1 MGDKEKNIIKKLSN
15 SLYHENILT
24 SFIVNLDTI
33 IGSRFKKANNNV
45 QEIGHSIIN
54 SVTELNKASNSI
66 NNFVKDGKKEI
77 KDINAKNTKMIKEI
91 NHLGDSLTDIQNQV
105 DNSINS
111 ITNMVDKFKEVNDL
125 TDNIKRISKQTNI
138 LSINAS
144 IEASRAGEAGQGFA
158 VVANEVKKLATETK
172 ETSNKISDKV
182 GQLSKEINLVLDK
195 INYLSDT
202 FSVFTNITEK
212 SMERTQDNLK
222 LFKRLISEMDENNET
237 LISNKENL
245 NITVEDLK
253 TLLRDIENIDEIVSI
268 IINMQKNI
276 KNINL

>member
-54 SVTELNKASNSI
+54 SVNELNKASNSI
-66 NNFVKDGKKEI
+66 DEFVKDGKEEI
-77 KDINAKNTKMIKEI
+77 NDINEKNTNMIKEI
-91 NHLGDSLTDIQNQV
+91 NNLGDSLTDIQSQV
-105 DNSINS
+105 DNSISS

-125 TDNIKRISKQTNI
+125 TNNIKRISKQTNI

-144 IEASRAGEAGQGFA
+144 IEASRAGEEGQGFA

-172 ETSNKISDKV
+172 ETSDKISDKV
-182 GQLSKEINLVLDK
+182 GELSKEINSVLDK

-202 FSVFTNITEK
+202 FSAFTNITEK

-222 LFKRLISEMDENNET
+222 LFKKLISEMDENNET
-237 LISNKENL
+237 LISNKDNL
-245 NITVEDLK
+245 NITIEDLK
-253 TLLRDIENIDEIVSI
+253 ALLKDIENIDEIVSI

>member
-1 MGDKEKNIIKKLSN
+1 MEKKEKKIIQKLSN

-24 SFIVNLDTI
+24 SFIVNLDKI

-54 SVTELNKASNSI
+54 SVEDLNRASTNI
-66 NNFVKDGKKEI
+66 DEFVKSGKEEI
-77 KDINAKNTKMIKEI
+77 KDINNKNKSMIEDI
-91 NHLGDSLTDIQNQV
+91 NNLGDSLSDIQNQV

-111 ITNMVDKFKEVNDL
+111 ITSMVGKFKEVNKL

-138 LSINAS
+138 LSINAA

-158 VVANEVKKLATETK
+158 VVANEVKKLAVETK
-172 ETSNKISDKV
+172 ETSDKISDEV
-182 GQLSKEINLVLDK
+182 GELSREINSVLEK

-202 FSVFTNITEK
+202 FNVFTNITEK

-222 LFKRLISEMDENNET
+222 LFKKIIGDMDENNET
-237 LISNKENL
+237 LISNTENL
-245 NITVEDLK
+245 NLTIDDLK
-253 TLLRDIENIDEIVSI
+253 NLLTEIENIDEIVSI
-268 IINMQKNI
+268 IIKMQKNI